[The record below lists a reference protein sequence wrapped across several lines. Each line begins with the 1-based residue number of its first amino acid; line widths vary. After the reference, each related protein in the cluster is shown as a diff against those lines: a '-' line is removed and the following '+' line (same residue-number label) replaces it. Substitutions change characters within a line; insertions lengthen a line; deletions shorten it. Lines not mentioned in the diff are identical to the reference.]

1 MDKTC
6 ASRGFKALMVTQF
19 LGAFNDNLF
28 KIILN
33 LMVAN
38 VIVQEKGS
46 ILELT
51 LIGICFNL
59 PFVLFSATAGSL
71 ADCFSKATIAR
82 VTKVVEIAVMGLG
95 MIFIAQHQVYA
106 LLFVLFLMGTH
117 SAFFSPAKY
126 GVLPE
131 LLDEENISRGNGYIE
146 FWTFVAIIG
155 GTALGGVLT
164 TFLGTDS
171 YAPGLVMVGIA
182 ACGLAASF
190 FITRVPPANSEMR
203 FVYNPLHVIDA
214 LRQIKANAPLF
225 QTVVGIAFFWSVG
238 SLYQMNFPL
247 YAKELGSLSDLQT
260 SLLLAVL
267 GMGIGLGSISAGTV
281 SAGKVE
287 LGLVPV
293 GAAGISLSSV
303 LLCFSYGSYP
313 LTLLLTLALGL
324 SSGFFIVPLQSFLQ
338 EGSPQAQRGSYI
350 AASNFVS
357 FLSMVVSSLLLL
369 VLVDLLGLSPAQ
381 VFLVFGL
388 TTVAVVAYICTVMP
402 QMLVRCLNWLLI
414 HSLYKVRVVG
424 KENIPATGGALLVC
438 NHVSFID
445 PPLVLAALGRNVR
458 FLMFRPIYEAR
469 LINPIARTMGA
480 IPVGASIKREE
491 VTAPLN
497 QAREAIKNG
506 ELAGIF
512 AEGAITRI
520 GQMLKFKKGLERI
533 MDGVDAP
540 IIPVHIDQVW
550 GSIFSFKEGRFFW
563 KRPKTLP
570 YPVTISF
577 GKPLPSKASGYEV
590 RQAVQ
595 ELGAQA
601 FHLRRDAFQV
611 LHRGFVKSCK
621 RSPFRVA
628 VADSSGSKLRA
639 GALLASCL
647 ACAGWLKTKLGAAE
661 MVGVYLPPS
670 VGGVMAN
677 VSLLMAGKIP
687 VNLNYTAGKDAQASA
702 VKQCRLT
709 SVVTSRRML
718 EKAPFL
724 GLPAGEEQGTA
735 APEFVYLED
744 FAPLM
749 TKSKKIGF
757 FLAALLL
764 PLWLVERLF
773 FARKCSRDDIATV
786 IFSSG
791 STGEPKGV
799 MLSHGNISANITSI
813 YDVYSFDKNDCLIG
827 VLPFFHSFGYTG
839 TLWMPL
845 LGGFKVVYH
854 NNPMDAG
861 IVGKL
866 MQEHEGTML
875 MSTPTF
881 LLAYIRRCEAEQ
893 FATLRHVLTGAEK
906 LKDKIADA
914 FNEKFGVLPK
924 EGYGCTELSPLAIAN
939 VQSFEEKGLAQVGHK
954 AGTVGHP
961 IPGVAVRIVDPD
973 TYQLRRPGEDGLLLI
988 KGANVMVGYLGAPER
1003 TKQVIKDG
1011 WYITGDI
1018 ARVDED
1024 GFVTITD
1031 RLSRFSKIGGEMV
1044 PHMKVEDEIHN
1055 ILGEKEPMCVVTAVP
1070 DEKKGEKLVVLST
1083 KPIDAADVNKQLG
1096 AKGVPN
1102 LWIPAAAN
1110 YYQIDTLPLLGSG
1123 KLDLK
1128 AVKAMALER
1137 TESVGS

>member
-1 MDKTC
+1 MNKTC

-38 VIVQEKGS
+38 TIVEEQGS
-46 ILELT
+46 ILELI
-51 LIGICFNL
+51 LIGVCFNL
-59 PFVLFSATAGSL
+59 PFILFSASAGSL
-71 ADCFSKATIAR
+71 SDRFSKATIAR
-82 VTKVVEIAVMGLG
+82 ATKLMEMVVMGLG
-95 MIFIAQHQVYA
+95 MVFIAHHNVYA
-106 LLFVLFLMGTH
+106 LLVVLFLMGTH

-131 LLDEENISRGNGYIE
+131 LLDEGHISRGNGYIE
-146 FWTFVAIIG
+146 FWTFGAIIG

-171 YAPGLVMVGIA
+171 FAPGMVMIGIA

-190 FITRVPPANSEMR
+190 FITKIPAANSQAK
-203 FVYNPLHVIDA
+203 FVYNPLHVLDA
-214 LRQIKANAPLF
+214 LSEIRANTALL

-238 SLYQMNFPL
+238 SLYQMNIPL
-247 YAKELGSLSDLQT
+247 YAKELGGLSDLQT

-267 GMGIGLGSISAGTV
+267 GMGIGLGSISAGAV

-303 LLCFSYGSYP
+303 LLCYSYESYFM
-313 LTLLLTLALGL
+313 TLLFVLALGL

-338 EGSPQAQRGSYI
+338 EESPQEKRGSYI

-357 FLSMVVSSLLLL
+357 FLSMLVFSFLLL
-369 VLVDLLGLSPAQ
+369 VLVDFLGLTPAE

-388 TTVAVVAYICTVMP
+388 ATIAVVAYICTVLP
-402 QMLVRCLNWLLI
+402 QMLVRCINWLLI
-414 HSLYKVRVVG
+414 HSLYKVKVVG
-424 KENIPATGGALLVC
+424 EENVPADGGALLVC

-469 LINPIARTMGA
+469 LIKPIAKTMGA
-480 IPVGASIKREE
+480 IPVGASIKRED

-497 QAREAIKNG
+497 EAREAIKNG

-550 GSIFSFKEGRFFW
+550 GSIFSFKEGRVFW
-563 KRPKTLP
+563 KRPKTMP
-570 YPVTISF
+570 YPVTVSF
-577 GKPLPSKASGYEV
+577 GKPLPANASGYEV

-595 ELGAQA
+595 ELGAEA

-628 VADSSGSKLRA
+628 VADSSGTKLRA
-639 GALLASCL
+639 ATLLASSL
-647 ACAGWLKTKLGAAE
+647 AGACWLKNKVGSAE

-670 VGGVMAN
+670 VAGVIAN
-677 VSLLMAGKIP
+677 VALLIAGKVP
-687 VNLNYTAGKDAQASA
+687 VNLNYTAGTHAQASA
-702 VKQCRLT
+702 VKQCKLT
-709 SVVTSRRML
+709 AIVTSRRML
-718 EKAPFL
+718 EKIPFM
-724 GLPAGEEQGTA
+724 GQSPEEGKGA
-735 APEFVYLED
+735 DRPEFVYLED
-744 FAPLM
+744 LEPAL
-749 TKSKKIGF
+749 SKGKKFGF
-757 FLAALLL
+757 YIASLLL
-764 PLWLVERLF
+764 PLYAIEKLF
-773 FARKCSRDDIATV
+773 FARQCSRDDIATV

-799 MLSHGNISANITSI
+799 MLSHGNVSANITSI
-813 YDVYSFDKNDCLIG
+813 YDVYSFGKNDCLVG
-827 VLPFFHSFGYTG
+827 VLPFFHSFGFTG
-839 TLWMPL
+839 TLWLPL
-845 LGGFKVVYH
+845 LGGFKAVYH
-854 NNPMDAG
+854 NNPMDG
-861 IVGKL
+861 GVIGKL
-866 MQEHEGTML
+866 VQDHEGTML

-893 FATLRHVLTGAEK
+893 FATLKYVLTGAEK
-906 LKDKIADA
+906 LKERVADA
-914 FNEKFGVLPK
+914 FAEKFGVLPK

-939 VQSFEEKGLAQVGHK
+939 VQSFEEKGLLQVGQK
-954 AGTVGHP
+954 LGTVGHP
-961 IPGVAVRIVDPD
+961 IPGVAVRIVDPE
-973 TYQLRRPGEDGLLLI
+973 TYQLRKPGEDGLLLI
-988 KGANVMVGYLGAPER
+988 KGANVMLGYLGAPEK
-1003 TKQVIKDG
+1003 TKEVIRDG
-1011 WYITGDI
+1011 WYVTGDI

-1024 GFVTITD
+1024 GFVIITD

-1044 PHMKVEDEIHN
+1044 PHMKVEEEIHSV
-1055 ILGEKEPMCVVTAVP
+1055 LGETETVCVVTSVP
-1070 DEKKGEKLVVLST
+1070 DDKKGEKLVVLST
-1083 KPIDAADVNKQLG
+1083 KPIDAAYIAKQLS
-1096 AKGVPN
+1096 AKGIPN
-1102 LWIPAAAN
+1102 LWIPSPAN
-1110 YYQIDTLPLLGSG
+1110 YYQVETLPLLGSG
-1123 KLDLK
+1123 KLDLRTIK
-1128 AVKAMALER
+1128 TLALEK
-1137 TESVGS
+1137 TQQA